1 MRGYFGIG
9 ILGVSKAYNVGNLFR
24 TAHAFGASFVYTVD
38 AKYSLYKGNKTDTS
52 KSTEHTP
59 FYSFPSL
66 DDMMLPQGC
75 QLVGVELTEDA
86 IELPSFRHPTKA
98 AYLLG
103 PERSSLSA
111 ATLERCDHVIK
122 IPMKFCINVGTA
134 GALVMYDRVQSLGR
148 FADRPVRAGGPS
160 EPLADPTFGGPI
172 FRNGSPF
179 EDSPPEVPENWGE

>member
-9 ILGVSKAYNVGNLFR
+9 IQGVSKAYNVGNLFR

-38 AKYSLYKGNKTDTS
+38 AKYSRNKWNKTDTS
-52 KSTEHTP
+52 KSVDHTP

-66 DDMMLPQGC
+66 DEMMLPQGC

-103 PERSSLSA
+103 PERSSLTP
-111 ATLERCDHVIK
+111 ATIERCDHIIK

-134 GALVMYDRVQSLGR
+134 GALVMYDRLQSLGR
-148 FADRPVRAGGPS
+148 FADRPVRAGGPT
-160 EPLADPTFGGPI
+160 EPLAPQGHGGPI

-179 EDSPPEVPENWGE
+179 EDTPPDVPENWGE

>member
-9 ILGVSKAYNVGNLFR
+9 IQGVSKAYNAGSLFR

-38 AKYSLYKGNKTDTS
+38 AKYSRYKLNKTDTS
-52 KSTEHTP
+52 KSMDHTP

-103 PERSSLSA
+103 PERSSL
-111 ATLERCDHVIK
+111 TPEILERCDHIIK

-134 GALVMYDRVQSLGR
+134 GALVMYDRVQSMGR
-148 FADRPVRAGGPS
+148 FADRPVRAGGPT
-160 EPLADPTFGGPI
+160 EPLAAPNFGGPI

-179 EDSPPEVPENWGE
+179 EDRPPEVPENWGE

>member
-9 ILGVSKAYNVGNLFR
+9 IQGVSKAYNVGNLFR

-38 AKYSLYKGNKTDTS
+38 AQYSRNKWNKTDTS
-52 KSTEHTP
+52 KSVDHTP

-103 PERSSLSA
+103 PERSSLTP
-111 ATLERCDHVIK
+111 ATIECCDHIIK

-134 GALVMYDRVQSLGR
+134 GALVMYDRLQSLGR
-148 FADRPVRAGGPS
+148 FADRPVRAGGPT
-160 EPLADPTFGGPI
+160 EPLAPQGHGAPF

-179 EDSPPEVPENWGE
+179 EDTPPDVPDNWGE

>member
-9 ILGVSKAYNVGNLFR
+9 IQGVSKAYNVGNLFR

-38 AKYSLYKGNKTDTS
+38 AKYSKNKWNKTDTS
-52 KSTEHTP
+52 KSIGHTP

-66 DDMMLPQGC
+66 NELMLPQGC
-75 QLVGVELTEDA
+75 ALVGIELTEDA

-103 PERSSLSA
+103 PERSSLPQS
-111 ATLERCDHVIK
+111 TLDRCDFVIK

-134 GALVMYDRVQSLGR
+134 GALVMYDRLQSLGR
-148 FADRPVRAGGPS
+148 YAERPVRAGGPAQLL
-160 EPLADPTFGGPI
+160 ERPEFGGPV
-172 FRNGSPF
+172 FRKGSPF
-179 EDSPPEVPENWGE
+179 EDSPPEVPDNWGE

>member
-9 ILGVSKAYNVGNLFR
+9 IQGVSKAYNVGNLFR

-38 AKYSLYKGNKTDTS
+38 AKYSRYKWNKTDTS
-52 KSTEHTP
+52 KSIDHTP
-59 FYSFPSL
+59 FYSFPTM

-75 QLVGVELTEDA
+75 ALVGVELTEDA

-103 PERSSLSA
+103 PERSSLSPA
-111 ATLERCDHVIK
+111 IIERCDHIIK

-134 GALVMYDRVQSLGR
+134 GALVMYDRVQSMGR
-148 FADRPVRAGGPS
+148 FADRPVRPGGPT
-160 EPLADPTFGGPI
+160 EPLAPPTFGGPI
-172 FRNGSPF
+172 FRHGSPF
-179 EDSPPEVPENWGE
+179 EDSPPDVPDNWGE